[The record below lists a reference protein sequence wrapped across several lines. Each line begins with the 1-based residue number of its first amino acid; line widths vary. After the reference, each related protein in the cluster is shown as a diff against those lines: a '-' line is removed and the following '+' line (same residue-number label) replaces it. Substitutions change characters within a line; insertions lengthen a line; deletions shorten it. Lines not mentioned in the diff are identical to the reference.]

1 MVRGLVLKN
10 GQLSKENRLAKS
22 IEMPNTL
29 FDNLPE
35 IDHDSSIHSS
45 QFLSALDE
53 SQSFES

>member
-10 GQLSKENRLAKS
+10 GPLSKENRLAKS

-35 IDHDSSIHSS
+35 IDYDSSIHSS